1 MDLGASSPPCYLPL
15 VPTSRF
21 LSWLP
26 LMNCNL
32 SMEKGYVFLFLQV
45 AFGYGAYN
53 RKPNSD
59 VAGGD
64 GETEGFGRTLAA
76 ILRGREEMV
85 QKASI
90 FY

>member
-1 MDLGASSPPCYLPL
+1 MDLGANSPPCSLPL

-26 LMNCNL
+26 LNCNL
-32 SMEKGYVFLFLQV
+32 SMEKGYAFFFLQV
-45 AFGYGAYN
+45 AFGYGVYN

-76 ILRGREEMV
+76 ILGGREEMV
-85 QKASI
+85 QKISI